1 MESPFG
7 FGRRVVIDRSKT
19 TQYTEAWVVL
29 ALLLILIGLV
39 SRRPAL
45 LTIAALLLVILP
57 AAWIWNRLA
66 LQGVVYER
74 VFGERRAFAGE
85 NICLI
90 IRITNRKLLPV
101 PWLKTE
107 DEIPIQLPLLDAAIQ
122 PSYKP
127 QVGVLSAVCSLRW
140 YEQVERAY
148 TLQCAQRGYYA
159 YGPVTMRAGDIFGLF
174 EDRRRLGHTDWLIV
188 YPRVVPLEELGLPA
202 KDPLGELAV
211 RRRLFEDPSRT
222 MGVRDYQPHD
232 DFRRIHWKATARRQS
247 LQVRV
252 YEPTT
257 SFNLAVCLN
266 VANFRRYWQGYDPIL
281 LEKTIMVAASVA
293 HYAAE
298 RRYAVGLVANGC
310 LPGSDQPIR
319 VPPGRAPAQLV
330 RVLEMLAAVTPIATV
345 PFEDLLISAGAEL
358 PWGSTMVVV
367 TGIVTEEI
375 AESLQRLRV
384 AGRHIVLI
392 SMEEAPPP
400 ELDGMLIYHL
410 PHLRDAVEDAPAV
423 AAGLGQPW
431 VPEMPASSSLPKEAV
446 Q

>member
-7 FGRRVVIDRSKT
+7 FGRRVVVDRNKT

-29 ALLLILIGLV
+29 ALVLILIGLLT
-39 SRRPAL
+39 RRPAL

-57 AAWIWNRLA
+57 AAWAWNRLA

-74 VFGERRAFAGE
+74 MFGERRAFAGE
-85 NICLI
+85 NIPLI

-101 PWLKTE
+101 PWLKIE
-107 DEIPIQLPLLDAAIQ
+107 DEIPTQLPVLDAQVQ
-122 PSYKP
+122 PSHKP
-127 QVGVLSAVCSLRW
+127 QTGVLSAIYSLRW
-140 YEQVERAY
+140 YEQAERIY
-148 TLQCAQRGYYA
+148 TLHCAQRGYYA
-159 YGPVTMRAGDIFGLF
+159 YGPVTLRAGDIFGLF
-174 EDRRRLGHTDWLIV
+174 EDRRRLAHTDWLIV

-266 VANFRRYWQGYDPIL
+266 VANFRRYWQGYDPVL

-310 LPGSDQPIR
+310 LPESDQPIR
-319 VPPGRAPAQLV
+319 VPPGRAPTQLV
-330 RVLEMLAAVTPIATV
+330 RVLEMLAAVTPIASV
-345 PFEDLLISAGAEL
+345 PFEDLLITAGAEL

-375 AESLQRLRV
+375 AESLQRLRA
-384 AGRHIVLI
+384 AGRHMVLI
-392 SMEEAPPP
+392 SLEESPPP
-400 ELDGMLIYHL
+400 ELDGVLTYHL
-410 PHLRDAVEDAPAV
+410 PQLRDAADDAAAM
-423 AAGLGQPW
+423 AAGLRQPLSQA
-431 VPEMPASSSLPKEAV
+431 EPAQEAV
-446 Q
+446 P